1 MVNYREILRLHS
13 QDYSQRQI
21 ANSVGSSRNTVSDV
35 LLTAQKLQLTVG
47 DCEIM
52 SDEAL
57 LAVFHPEKLA
67 GKSDRKEPDYE
78 YIHGE
83 LAKEGVTLTLL
94 WSEYSAKCRTENKVP
109 YHYSQFCDKYR
120 FWARVKKATMRISH
134 KPGDAME
141 VDWAGNTI
149 PVWDRVTG
157 ESLPA
162 YVSIAVLPCSC
173 LIYAESCRDMKS
185 DTWITCHVNAYNY
198 FGGTTRLLIPDNL
211 RTGITRNTRY
221 ETVLNRSYYE
231 MAEYYQTAIVPGRV
245 RHPKDKSHAENSV
258 KYASTWIIAALRN
271 QKFFSFEELAEAVR
285 EKLEELN
292 NKPFRQK
299 DGCRRSAFENEEK
312 SFLKPL
318 PSAPYEVSTWSV
330 AKVPSDYLI
339 TDGKNKYSVPCDL
352 IGEDVSIRLTRN
364 VVEVFFNG
372 NRVASHA
379 RIFEQQ
385 RSPIVNPDHMPQE
398 HRKYLDYNPESFMN
412 QAMEI
417 GPNAVKVVTH
427 FLTSGREAEQGFK
440 FCVSLLKLA
449 EKYGKDKTEKACEYS
464 ISLGTPSLR
473 TISVILKSDKITKAT
488 TGVAQSLTTETSY
501 GITRGA
507 SYFNRGDSK

>member
-1 MVNYREILRLHS
+1 
-13 QDYSQRQI
+13 
-21 ANSVGSSRNTVSDV
+21 
-35 LLTAQKLQLTVG
+35 
-47 DCEIM
+47 
-52 SDEAL
+52 
-57 LAVFHPEKLA
+57 
-67 GKSDRKEPDYE
+67 
-78 YIHGE
+78 
-83 LAKEGVTLTLL
+83 
-94 WSEYSAKCRTENKVP
+94 
-109 YHYSQFCDKYR
+109 
-120 FWARVKKATMRISH
+120 
-134 KPGDAME
+134 
-141 VDWAGNTI
+141 
-149 PVWDRVTG
+149 
-157 ESLPA
+157 
-162 YVSIAVLPCSC
+162 
-173 LIYAESCRDMKS
+173 
-185 DTWITCHVNAYNY
+185 
-198 FGGTTRLLIPDNL
+198 
-211 RTGITRNTRY
+211 
-221 ETVLNRSYYE
+221 

-339 TDGKNKYSVPCDL
+339 TDGKNKYSVPFDL

-488 TGVAQSLTTETSY
+488 TGVAQSSTTETSY